1 MKIHHR
7 LALSIALGLFAAGC
21 AQEAEKAAEA
31 AKQAESAAKDAANAA
46 KSAAAS
52 AQSEAKDALKSAGDA
67 AASAADAA
75 KGAIDSLGGE
85 FSTALTDATAKLK
98 DVAGGSEALGKV
110 TDIFTA
116 AQSALA
122 GATSSETAQAAMSK
136 LGELEGKVDG
146 AMESLK
152 GLPAEAKTSIVALVE
167 KGIAQLKTLAD
178 KVKGLPGVSDEIKT
192 KLDAFVTKIESL
204 KS

>member
-1 MKIHHR
+1 MKIHNGFS
-7 LALSIALGLFAAGC
+7 LACALGLFAAGC
-21 AQEAEKAAEA
+21 DQEAEKAATA
-31 AKQAESAAKDAANAA
+31 AKQAESAAKDAAASATSAAKDVA
-46 KSAAAS
+46 KSAS
-52 AQSEAKDALKSAGDA
+52 DA

-75 KGAIDSLGGE
+75 QSAAAALGGE

-98 DVAGGSEALGKV
+98 DVAGGSEALSKV

-116 AQSALA
+116 AQTALA

-167 KGIAQLKTLAD
+167 KGLAQLKTLAD
-178 KVKGLPGVSDEIKT
+178 KVKGLPGVSDEIKA
-192 KLDAFVTKIESL
+192 KLDAFVTKVESL
-204 KS
+204 KA

>member
-1 MKIHHR
+1 MTIQPKFTF
-7 LALSIALGLFAAGC
+7 ALALGLFAAGC
-21 AQEAEKAAEA
+21 AGEAEKAAGEA
-31 AKQAESAAKDAANAA
+31 EKAAAAARNAATSAAGAAKDAAS
-46 KSAAAS
+46 SATEA
-52 AQSEAKDALKSAGDA
+52 AKDA
-67 AASAADAA
+67 AS
-75 KGAIDSLGGE
+75 SLGGE

-110 TDIFTA
+110 QEIFTD

-146 AMESLK
+146 AMESLN
-152 GLPAEAKTSIVALVE
+152 GLPAEAKSAIVTLVE
-167 KGIAQLKTLAD
+167 KGVAQVKTLAD

-192 KLDAFVTKIESL
+192 KLDAFVTKLETL
-204 KS
+204 KA

>member
-7 LALSIALGLFAAGC
+7 LTLGIALGLSAAGC
-21 AQEAEKAAEA
+21 AQEAEKAATA
-31 AKQAESAAKDAANAA
+31 AKQAESAAKDAAAAA
-46 KSAAAS
+46 KGAATDAVKSASDAAS
-52 AQSEAKDALKSAGDA
+52 
-67 AASAADAA
+67 SAADAA
-75 KGAIDSLGGE
+75 KEATSALGGE

-110 TDIFTA
+110 TEIFTA
-116 AQSALA
+116 AQTALA

-136 LGELEGKVDG
+136 LGDLEGKVDG

-152 GLPAEAKTSIVALVE
+152 GLPAEAKTSILALVE
-167 KGIAQLKTLAD
+167 KGLAQLKTLAD

-192 KLDAFVTKIESL
+192 KLDAFVTKMESL
-204 KS
+204 KA